1 MADLMGDIIK
11 KINRANDIA
20 LYCHT
25 NPDGDALGSML
36 ALYHALKQ
44 KGKQVSA
51 YCDTPVPQKYQYL
64 QGAACVSFPQKR
76 IHELAISVDSS
87 DLDRLGQCLKSFL
100 SAKYQIA
107 IDHHK
112 SFARF
117 ADTCLVDA
125 SAAACAQI
133 VYKLIKEMKL
143 VDDVVAQLIFTGIV
157 TDSGCFAFSSVTKET
172 HQIACELMDYNFD
185 KAQAIYD
192 AYRSTTHNRFMLK
205 SRVLS
210 KAKFFSENQIGLI
223 VFSQK
228 DFDETNTTTEHT
240 EGIVSEIIDIDSVKV
255 AYAISQVG
263 DKNFKLSIR
272 TKDCVDAQEIAS
284 LYGGGGHKN
293 AAGCRING
301 YLEDIIERLV
311 KIANDRI

>member
-1 MADLMGDIIK
+1 MADLMGEIIK

-36 ALYHALKQ
+36 ALYHALKK
-44 KGKQVSA
+44 KGKQVCA

-64 QGAACVSFPQKR
+64 YGAEDIQFPQKR
-76 IHELAISVDSS
+76 THELAISLDSS
-87 DLDRLGQCLKSFL
+87 DLDRLGQCMKSYL
-100 SAKYQIA
+100 SARYQIA

-117 ADTCLVDA
+117 ADLCLVDA
-125 SAAACAQI
+125 NAAACAQI
-133 VYKLIKEMKL
+133 VFKLIKEMKL
-143 VDDVVAQLIFTGIV
+143 LDDQIAKLIFTGIV
-157 TDSGCFAFSSVTKET
+157 TDSGCFAFSSVTKQT

-205 SRVLS
+205 ARVLA
-210 KAKFFSENQIGLI
+210 KAKFFCDQQIGLI
-223 VFSQK
+223 VFSNE
-228 DFDETNTTTEHT
+228 DFVATNTSSEHT
-240 EGIVSEIIDIDSVKV
+240 EGIIAEIIDIDSVKV
-255 AYAISQVG
+255 GYAISQVG

-272 TKDCVDAQEIAS
+272 TKDCVDSAEIAS
-284 LYGGGGHKN
+284 LYGGGGHRN

-311 KIANDRI
+311 KIASDRI

>member
-36 ALYHALKQ
+36 ALFHALKK
-44 KGKQVSA
+44 KGKDMVA
-51 YCDTPVPQKYQYL
+51 YCDTPVPEKYQYL
-64 QGAACVSFPQKR
+64 PGASEIQFPQKR
-76 IHELAISVDSS
+76 THELAISLDSS
-87 DLDRLGQCLKSFL
+87 DLDRLGQCMKSYL
-100 SAKYQIA
+100 SARYQIA

-117 ADTCLVDA
+117 ADLCLVDS

-143 VDDVVAQLIFTGIV
+143 LDDKIAMLIFSGVV

-172 HQIACELMDYNFD
+172 HQIACELMGYDFD

-192 AYRSTTHNRFMLK
+192 AYRKTTHNRFMLK
-205 SRVLS
+205 TRVLS
-210 KAKFFSENQIGLI
+210 KAKFFADNQIGLI
-223 VFSQK
+223 VFSNE
-228 DFDETNTTTEHT
+228 DFNATNTSTEHT
-240 EGIVSEIIDIDSVKV
+240 EGIVSELIDIDSVKV

-272 TKDCVDAQEIAS
+272 TKDVVDAAEIAS
-284 LYGGGGHKN
+284 LYGGGGHRN

-301 YLEDIIERLV
+301 YLEDIVERLV